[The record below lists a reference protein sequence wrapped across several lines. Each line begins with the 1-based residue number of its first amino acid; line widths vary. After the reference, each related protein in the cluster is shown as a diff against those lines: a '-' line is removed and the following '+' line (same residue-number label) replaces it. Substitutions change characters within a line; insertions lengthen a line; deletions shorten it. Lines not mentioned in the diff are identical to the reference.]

1 MDTHKLKALRRQ
13 LYTQY
18 FASWFFNRAYD
29 PGHGPIP
36 SWRDVEKLL
45 IYDLRKR
52 KNPYA
57 PLPQMHTLG
66 GKNLLTR
73 LLEAY
78 DDARPVC
85 DKTYKKSLM
94 KAFGWECPCG
104 RTNPN
109 YTSTCVCGKNKR
121 ELKETP

>member
-1 MDTHKLKALRRQ
+1 M
-13 LYTQY
+13 
-18 FASWFFNRAYD
+18 
-29 PGHGPIP
+29 
-36 SWRDVEKLL
+36 
-45 IYDLRKR
+45 
-52 KNPYA
+52 
-57 PLPQMHTLG
+57 
-66 GKNLLTR
+66 TR